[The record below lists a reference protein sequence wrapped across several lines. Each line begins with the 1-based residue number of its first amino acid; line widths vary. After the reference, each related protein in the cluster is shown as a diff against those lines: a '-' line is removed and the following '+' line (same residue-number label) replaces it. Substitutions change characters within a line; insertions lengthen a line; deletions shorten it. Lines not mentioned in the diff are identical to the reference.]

1 MSAQEMQVAPKQDE
15 SDGEKNQGLP
25 ARISQ
30 PVEPGSWRAALRSAN
45 DRRQQEDERHIA
57 AEDVQFLKD
66 GYALERRVPGFS
78 QCRRPA
84 RKAPWRRFAAVF
96 FP

>member
-1 MSAQEMQVAPKQDE
+1 MRSESRSNERAQEIQVAPKQDE

-57 AEDVQFLKD
+57 AEDIQFLKD
-66 GYALERRVPGFS
+66 GYALEGVFLV
-78 QCRRPA
+78 
-84 RKAPWRRFAAVF
+84 FAVS
-96 FP
+96 